1 MDTARA
7 AVRLADADRGVA
19 PAACQTAEDAWPSV
33 FRAYAAEPLAQR
45 PAGSTGKRGVCRL
58 AFAVR
63 SDTTR
68 LRHAFVSHPFHC
80 TRPWYLDPAVPGM
93 AVVYVQTPAGGLI
106 QGDRAELRFSL
117 DAGAQVHITNQAAE
131 KIHTM
136 TANCALQRVGF
147 SLGPGAYAEY
157 CPEPLI
163 LFPGARFGQA
173 LCIELAAGAS
183 FLGTELVLSRA
194 AADGATFAA
203 LSTSLSVLDAER
215 RVLIRDHGLALPAQ
229 LPLDGPGVLAGHHVW
244 GQAFLVG
251 PDIPADWAHELQ
263 ADLAT
268 RGNVSTDAW
277 QDDTLPLDEAG
288 TVWGVSLLPQERGI
302 SVKVVGS
309 EVRAVRRLLFSA
321 WHRLRLRH
329 RGVPAPHFPK

>member
-7 AVRLADADRGVA
+7 AVRLAGADHAVADHIGA
-19 PAACQTAEDAWPSV
+19 PAACHTSDAWPSV

-58 AFAVR
+58 AFAVD

-68 LRHAFVSHPFHC
+68 LGHAFVCHPFHC
-80 TRPWYLDPAVPGM
+80 TRPWYLDPAVPDM

-106 QGDRAELRFSL
+106 QGDRAELRFGL
-117 DAGAQVHITNQAAE
+117 EAGAQVHITTQAAE

-173 LCIELAAGAS
+173 LRIELAAGAS
-183 FLGTELVLSRA
+183 FLGTEIVLSRA
-194 AADGATFAA
+194 AADGATFEAF
-203 LSTSLSVLDAER
+203 STSLTVVDAER

-229 LPLDGPGVLAGHHVW
+229 LPLDGPGVLGGYHVW

-263 ADLAT
+263 VVPETGA
-268 RGNVSTDAW
+268 
-277 QDDTLPLDEAG
+277 
-288 TVWGVSLLPQERGI
+288 VWGVSLLPHERGI

-321 WHRLRLRH
+321 WHWLRLRH

>member
-7 AVRLADADRGVA
+7 AVRLADAGQDDADRVVA
-19 PAACQTAEDAWPSV
+19 PAACQTADAWPSV

-68 LRHAFVSHPFHC
+68 LGHAFVCHPFHC

-117 DAGAQVHITNQAAE
+117 DAGAQVHVTNQAAE

-173 LCIELAAGAS
+173 LRIELAAGAS
-183 FLGTELVLSRA
+183 FLGTEIVLSRA

-215 RVLIRDHGLALPAQ
+215 RVLIRDHSLALPGRH
-229 LPLDGPGVLAGHHVW
+229 PLDGPGVLAGCHVW

-251 PDIPADWAHELQ
+251 PDIPAAWAHELQ
-263 ADLAT
+263 ADLA
-268 RGNVSTDAW
+268 DLA
-277 QDDTLPLDEAG
+277 DLPAEAETG
-288 TVWGVSLLPQERGI
+288 TVWGVSVLPQERGI

-309 EVRAVRRLLFSA
+309 EVPAVRRLLFSA
-321 WHRLRLRH
+321 WHWLRLRH
-329 RGVPAPHFPK
+329 RGVPAPRFPK

>member
-7 AVRLADADRGVA
+7 AVRLADADRVVA
-19 PAACQTAEDAWPSV
+19 PAACQTADAWPSV

-58 AFAVR
+58 AFAVQ

-68 LRHAFVSHPFHC
+68 LGHAFVCHPFHC

-117 DAGAQVHITNQAAE
+117 DAGAQVHVTNQAAE

-173 LCIELAAGAS
+173 LRIELAAGAS
-183 FLGTELVLSRA
+183 FLGTEIVLSRA

-215 RVLIRDHGLALPAQ
+215 RVLIRDHGLALPARH
-229 LPLDGPGVLAGHHVW
+229 PLDGPGVLAGHHVW

-263 ADLAT
+263 ADLPT
-268 RGNVSTDAW
+268 
-277 QDDTLPLDEAG
+277 G

-309 EVRAVRRLLFSA
+309 EVPAVRRLLFSA

>member
-19 PAACQTAEDAWPSV
+19 PAACQTADAWPSV

-68 LRHAFVSHPFHC
+68 LSHAFVSHPFHC

-117 DAGAQVHITNQAAE
+117 DAGAQVHVTNQAAE

-173 LCIELAAGAS
+173 LRIELAAGAS
-183 FLGTELVLSRA
+183 FLGTEIVLSRA

-215 RVLIRDHGLALPAQ
+215 RVLIRDHGLALPARH
-229 LPLDGPGVLAGHHVW
+229 PLDGPGVLAGHHVW

-263 ADLAT
+263 ADLPT
-268 RGNVSTDAW
+268 
-277 QDDTLPLDEAG
+277 G

-309 EVRAVRRLLFSA
+309 EVPAVRRLLFSA

>member
-1 MDTARA
+1 VDTARA
-7 AVRLADADRGVA
+7 AVRLTGA
-19 PAACQTAEDAWPSV
+19 PAACQTVSDAWPAV

-68 LRHAFVSHPFHC
+68 LGHAFVCHPFHC

-106 QGDRAELRFSL
+106 QGDRAELRFDL
-117 DAGAQVHITNQAAE
+117 EAGTQVHVTTQAAE

-173 LCIELAAGAS
+173 LRIELAAGAS

-194 AADGATFAA
+194 AADGATFEAF
-203 LSTSLSVLDAER
+203 STGLTVVDAEQ
-215 RVLIRDHGLALPAQ
+215 RVLIRDHGLALPGQ
-229 LPLDGPGVLAGHHVW
+229 LPLDGPGVLGGYHVW

-251 PDIPADWAHELQ
+251 PDIPADWARELQ
-263 ADLAT
+263 ADP
-268 RGNVSTDAW
+268 VS
-277 QDDTLPLDEAG
+277 G
-288 TVWGVSLLPQERGI
+288 TVWGVSLLPHERGI

-309 EVRAVRRLLFSA
+309 EVHAVRRLLFSA